1 MCDLSLQVFLQE
13 NNGLCK
19 KKEEKKIYGHKK
31 VQVLKTKKNM
41 DT

>member
-19 KKEEKKIYGHKK
+19 KKEEKKKYGHMK
-31 VQVLKTKKNM
+31 VQEREIAMSKIK
-41 DT
+41 